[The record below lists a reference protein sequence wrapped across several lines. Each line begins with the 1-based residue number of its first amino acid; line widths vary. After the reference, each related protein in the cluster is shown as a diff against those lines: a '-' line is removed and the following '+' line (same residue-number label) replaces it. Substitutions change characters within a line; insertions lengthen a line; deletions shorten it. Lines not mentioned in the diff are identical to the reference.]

1 MPLATHSVTDVRV
14 PLLPTFPS
22 TDNSNSSLRSS
33 STHIQPQNENSSD
46 DVGASNVLSAA
57 ATASIPANLLTPQ
70 VHGIL
75 GEYVAH
81 KHQIDEYK
89 DEMIQHLLR
98 MEALG
103 RPCLEQMEMQP
114 EITLRMRPLL
124 LDFLMDVI
132 NKLNLSKSTFP
143 LTVNLIDRYASVRV
157 VKKKHYQLLGLTALW
172 VACKNLDAKA
182 SIPRLDDLCRYC
194 CRCYDRTMFLE
205 MENHLLKSLDWLVDT
220 PTVDTFVDV
229 FIYSLSPY
237 HFLAGSK
244 MSHRE
249 CTTIKIVANYLCELA
264 HFYPQ
269 IQFGFLVPQLALGA
283 VVMACMILHVCTEE
297 DLPAVIEHILQ
308 ECDAPILSVLQLS
321 TLFLQLGK
329 VSNRPPPSLKTKYFS
344 DDPNCLNLTTI
355 LSPFNAVSK
364 KDSPL
369 QLATP
374 LEPLAL
380 TPLPLG
386 GSSPMPLTPQ
396 LVQSS
401 NLAHATAQLL
411 NNLTNLSSLSKVLAE
426 KTSDASTV
434 STEIR
439 PDSANGKSASQAF
452 PLPSLL
458 PGQGKR
464 GTDAEESNAKR
475 AKIA

>member
-1 MPLATHSVTDVRV
+1 MSLAIEALVDTRPSQITQSDLPHAQPSNIAEQGDVV
-14 PLLPTFPS
+14 ASGPS
-22 TDNSNSSLRSS
+22 DYDDSASNS
-33 STHIQPQNENSSD
+33 
-46 DVGASNVLSAA
+46 LSAA
-57 ATASIPANLLTPQ
+57 ATASIPANLLHPQ
-70 VHGIL
+70 LHGII

-89 DEMIQHLLR
+89 DEMIDHLLR
-98 MEALG
+98 MEGMG

-172 VACKNLDAKA
+172 VACKNLDAKT

-229 FIYSLSPY
+229 FIYTLSPY
-237 HFLAGSK
+237 RFLAGSK

-264 HFYPQ
+264 QFYPQ
-269 IQFGFLVPQLALGA
+269 IQFGFLVPQMALGT
-283 VVMACMILHVCTEE
+283 VVMSCMILHVCTQE
-297 DLPAVIEHILQ
+297 DLSAVLSHMLQ
-308 ECDAPILSVLQLS
+308 ECGTHILSVLQLDS
-321 TLFLQLGK
+321 LFMQLGK
-329 VSNRPPPSLKTKYFS
+329 VSKRPPPSLKTKYFS
-344 DDPNCLNLTTI
+344 EDPNSLNLAAI
-355 LSPFNAVSK
+355 LSPFNAVQK
-364 KDSPL
+364 KEAPL

-386 GSSPMPLTPQ
+386 ENSPMPLTPQ
-396 LVQSS
+396 QLQV
-401 NLAHATAQLL
+401 NLTQTTAQILT
-411 NNLTNLSSLSKVLAE
+411 NLTNLTTLSQTLAAQ
-426 KTSDASTV
+426 TSEAAPTNATV
-434 STEIR
+434 QVNAA
-439 PDSANGKSASQAF
+439 DAF

-458 PGQGKR
+458 PGQEKR
-464 GTDAEESNAKR
+464 KLESEESESKR
-475 AKIA
+475 TKLV

>member
-1 MPLATHSVTDVRV
+1 MSLAVEALVDTRPSQIAESHSGFSHAQTSDINLEVDVQ
-14 PLLPTFPS
+14 S
-22 TDNSNSSLRSS
+22 TQDDSASNS
-33 STHIQPQNENSSD
+33 
-46 DVGASNVLSAA
+46 LSAA
-57 ATASIPANLLTPQ
+57 ATASIPANFLHPQ
-70 VHGIL
+70 LNGIL
-75 GEYVAH
+75 GEFVAH
-81 KHQIDEYK
+81 KNQIDEYK
-89 DEMIQHLLR
+89 DEMIQHLLH
-98 MEALG
+98 MEGLG

-172 VACKNLDAKA
+172 VACKNLDAKT

-229 FIYSLSPY
+229 FIYTLSPY
-237 HFLAGSK
+237 RFLAGSK

-269 IQFGFLVPQLALGA
+269 IQFGFLVPQMALGA
-283 VVMACMILHVCTEE
+283 VVMSCMILHVCTQD
-297 DLPAVIEHILQ
+297 DLPAVLSHMLQ
-308 ECDAPILSVLQLS
+308 ECGAHILSVLQLDS
-321 TLFLQLGK
+321 LFLQLGK
-329 VSNRPPPSLKTKYFS
+329 VSKRPPPSLKTKYFS
-344 DDPNCLNLTTI
+344 EDPNSLNLAAI
-355 LSPFNAVSK
+355 LSPFNATQK
-364 KDSPL
+364 KEIPL

-386 GSSPMPLTPQ
+386 ENSPMPLTPQ
-396 LVQSS
+396 QLQI
-401 NLAHATAQLL
+401 NLAQTTAQLFT
-411 NNLTNLSSLSKVLAE
+411 NLTTLSQTLAAQ
-426 KTSDASTV
+426 TSEASV
-434 STEIR
+434 ISN
-439 PDSANGKSASQAF
+439 ANCESNAADAF

-458 PGQGKR
+458 PGQEKR
-464 GTDAEESNAKR
+464 KAESDESEAKR
-475 AKIA
+475 AKLA